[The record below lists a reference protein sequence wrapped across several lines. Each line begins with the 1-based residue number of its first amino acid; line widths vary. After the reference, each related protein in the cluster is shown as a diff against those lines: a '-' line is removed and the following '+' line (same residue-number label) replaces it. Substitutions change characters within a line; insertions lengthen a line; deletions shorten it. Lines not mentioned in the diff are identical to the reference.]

1 MEERLGKSVSGFVVL
16 LLLLVSLGFAIA
28 FFIGSTRAAE
38 VSGIIRAAVW
48 LVATV
53 LGFAGFFVVQPNE
66 AQALQLFGAYRGTVR
81 EAGLRWTN
89 PFYTKK
95 RISVRT
101 RNFETARTK
110 VNDKQGNPIEIGAV
124 VVWRVRDTAEAIFNV
139 DDYQDFVKVQSE
151 AALRSL
157 ATAYP
162 YDAHEP
168 GEVSLSS
175 HTAKISEELMG
186 EVQDRLSAAGVEVL
200 ETRIS
205 NLSYAPEIAAAM
217 LQRQQASAV
226 VAARAKIVEG
236 AVGMVEHALA
246 MLSRQKI
253 VELDEDKKAAMVS
266 NLLVVLCSDRHTQP
280 VVNTGTLHH

>member
-1 MEERLGKSVSGFVVL
+1 MEERLGKSVSGLVVL

-28 FFIGSTRAAE
+28 FFIGSARAGD
-38 VSGIIRAAVW
+38 VSGILRSAVW
-48 LVATV
+48 FVATV
-53 LGFAGFFVVQPNE
+53 VGFAGLFVVQPNE

-157 ATAYP
+157 ATAYA

-205 NLSYAPEIAAAM
+205 NLAYAPEIAAAM